1 LPNYLFGETNLF
13 ERNLAMSHHVLVTG
27 ATGTTGSQLAA
38 RLAARDD
45 LAVRAFVRDP
55 AKAADLAA
63 VGVDLAMGTFE
74 DPGAVG
80 AAVDGI
86 DTVVLITAPNPGADS
101 QANATIDAA
110 KAAGVR
116 KIVRLSAIKAA
127 IDGPTDN
134 TRLHG
139 RTDAA
144 IVGSGLTYV
153 ILRPHYFMQN
163 MFMAAD
169 SITGEGKFYL
179 GMGDGRLGM
188 IDARDIVDCIEQAV
202 LSDAF
207 DNRIVDLTGPESI
220 DFGAAAATL
229 SAALGRPVD
238 YIAVPPEAVAEAI
251 REMGLGDWVAQVLRD
266 YNQAYSENWG
276 DFITDEV
283 ARMTGHPARS
293 FADFAREVLAPALPA
308 A

>member
-1 LPNYLFGETNLF
+1 MS
-13 ERNLAMSHHVLVTG
+13 RNVLVTG
-27 ATGTTGSQLAA
+27 ATGTNGNQLAT

-63 VGVDLAMGTFE
+63 AGVDLATGTFE
-74 DPGAVG
+74 DG
-80 AAVDGI
+80 AAVRAAVEGI
-86 DTVVLITAPNPGADS
+86 DVMVLITAPNPDANV
-101 QANATIDAA
+101 QAGIAIDAA
-110 KAAGVR
+110 KAAGVD

-127 IDGPTDN
+127 VDGPTDN

-139 RTDAA
+139 QTDKA
-144 IVGSGLTYV
+144 IIASGLTYV

-163 MFMAAD
+163 LFTSAD
-169 SITGEGKFYL
+169 SIAGDGKFYL
-179 GMGDGRLGM
+179 GMGAGRLGM
-188 IDARDIVDCIEQAV
+188 IDARDIVDCMEMAV
-202 LSDAF
+202 VSDDF
-207 DNRIVDLTGPESI
+207 DDQIVDLTGPESI

-238 YIAVPPEAVAEAI
+238 YVAVPPEAVAAAI
-251 REMGLGDWVAQVLRD
+251 RDMGLGDWMADVLRD
-266 YNQAYSENWG
+266 YSQAYSENWG
-276 DFITDEV
+276 DFTTGEV